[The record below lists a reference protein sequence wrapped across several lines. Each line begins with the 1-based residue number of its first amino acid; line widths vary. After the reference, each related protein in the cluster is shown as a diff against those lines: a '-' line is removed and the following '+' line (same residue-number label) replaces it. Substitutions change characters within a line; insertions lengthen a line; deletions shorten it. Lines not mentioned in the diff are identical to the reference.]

1 MRNSQHFDVLIV
13 GGGHG
18 GAQTAIALRGEGFD
32 GTLAILSQENEM
44 PYERPPLSKEYLA
57 REKDFERLYIR
68 PQSYWKEK
76 SVDLL
81 LGRTVV
87 SVSPDERKVTCCD
100 GRVVG
105 YRKLVWA
112 TGGEPR
118 SLSVPG
124 GNLHGVH
131 AVRDREDVDAIMA
144 RLDNVKD
151 VVVIGGGYIGLEAAA
166 VLTKLGKKVVLL
178 ETLGRVLARVAGEDL
193 SRFYEEDHRAHGVD
207 VRLSAMVKA
216 IEGQASVH
224 SVRLSDGECIAAQMV
239 IVGIGIDPRIAPLEK
254 AGASTQ
260 NGVLVDP
267 QCRSS
272 LPEIF
277 AIGDCAAHANRFADG
292 GVIRL
297 ESVQNAND
305 MANVVAKTIC
315 GKEAKYESTPWFWSN
330 QYDLRLQSVGL
341 SFDFD
346 QSVLRGDPRTR
357 QFSVVYLK
365 RGRVV
370 ALDCVNNARDYSHG
384 RKLVEQGIFVEAAEI
399 ADSGRQLREW
409 LRTSESSRASGVQ

>member
-1 MRNSQHFDVLIV
+1 MRTSEHFDVLIV

-18 GAQTAIALRGEGFD
+18 GAQTAIALRGERFD
-32 GTLAILSQENEM
+32 GTIGILARENEM

-68 PQSYWKEK
+68 PQSYWEEK
-76 SVDLL
+76 SVELL

-87 SVSPDERKVTCCD
+87 SVSPAERQVTCSD

-105 YRKLVWA
+105 YRQLVWA

-118 SLSVPG
+118 LLPVPG
-124 GNLHGVH
+124 GDLRGVH
-131 AVRDREDVDAIMA
+131 VVRDRESVDAIMA
-144 RLDNVKD
+144 QLDNVDD

-178 ETLGRVLARVAGEDL
+178 ETLERVLARVAGEDL
-193 SRFYEEDHRAHGVD
+193 SRFYQEYHRAHGVD
-207 VRLSAMVKA
+207 VRLSAMVDA

-224 SVRLSDGECIAAQMV
+224 SVRLSDGESLAAQMV
-239 IVGIGIDPRIAPLEK
+239 IVGIGINPCIAPLEK
-254 AGASTQ
+254 AGARTQ
-260 NGVLVDP
+260 NGVLVDS

-272 LPEIF
+272 LPDIF
-277 AIGDCAAHANRFADG
+277 AIGDCAAHANRFAEG

-330 QYDLRLQSVGL
+330 QYDLRLQTVGL
-341 SFDFD
+341 SLGFD
-346 QSVLRGDPRTR
+346 QAVLRGDPQTR

-365 RGRVV
+365 RGRVI

-384 RKLVEQGIFVEAAEI
+384 RKLVEQGILVEAAEI

-409 LRTSESSRASGVQ
+409 LKASVG